1 MTRVPY
7 NQIAAIR
14 ADYHEALRIFHPGR
28 VEVLRAF
35 TPPGLLCCIRVRVHA
50 PTYSVGR
57 SKKKKPR
64 PRPGRSLDFEI
75 RVRKG
80 YPVLAPTVWFYGDRL
95 LASPN
100 VNCMGVF
107 LRNRPGADNRI
118 PAIVTEVLRAIL
130 FVDRY
135 EAPEGDDSERA
146 AALAAWQ
153 RDMQRRGRFPTGE
166 MENYLS
172 RPMPNAPSIPVL
184 RPRRRRGIRR

>member
-14 ADYHEALRIFHPGR
+14 ADYHEALRTFHPGR

-80 YPVLAPTVWFYGDRL
+80 YPVLPPVVLFYGGRI

-107 LRNRPGADNRI
+107 LRNRRGADNRI

-130 FVDRY
+130 FIDLY
-135 EAPEGDDSERA
+135 EAPEGDDSDRA

-153 RDMQRRGRFPTGE
+153 QDMQRRGRFPTDE
-166 MENYLS
+166 MDNYLS
-172 RPMPNAPSIPVL
+172 KPMPNAPSPPL
-184 RPRRRRGIRR
+184 RRPRPRKRLRR